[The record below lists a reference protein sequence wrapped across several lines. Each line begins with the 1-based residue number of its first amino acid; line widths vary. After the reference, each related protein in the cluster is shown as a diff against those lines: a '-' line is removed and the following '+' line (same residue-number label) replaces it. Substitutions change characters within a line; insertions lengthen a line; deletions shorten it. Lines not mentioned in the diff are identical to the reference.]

1 MVRKILLE
9 WSRSCSSL
17 DGLPNDLGGST
28 MIRKLLY
35 SIPLTGLLVLGS
47 QIAAQPRSE
56 VGKQSSPSTKSV
68 AGKVTAIGKTG
79 TSFAVQVDGSNN
91 QTMEFLVKTKTQVQG
106 EVKVGSLVDVDY
118 QRIEGGQNLA
128 VNVTVRS

>member
-1 MVRKILLE
+1 
-9 WSRSCSSL
+9 
-17 DGLPNDLGGST
+17 

-35 SIPLTGLLVLGS
+35 SIPLAGLLVLGS
-47 QIAAQPRSE
+47 QMAAQPHSE
-56 VGKQSSPSTKSV
+56 SGKQASQSAKSV

-79 TSFAVQVDGSNN
+79 TSFAIQVDGSDNR
-91 QTMEFLVKTKTQVQG
+91 TMEFLINTKTQVQG

-128 VNVTVRS
+128 VNVSVRS